1 MLALDARECCHS
13 RELIAALAT
22 VMEAMMAADAIEDD
36 LARRFRIDRPPTLL
50 ARKSSKAR
58 VGFSRLRSSCP
69 MHGHSIATPPEEAF
83 AFWVPLS
90 VPFFSNLWTA
100 GRRREVPELRLG
112 DAQLVD
118 LGDHPV
124 VSLDIPFD
132 SIRFYI
138 TQVALDE
145 MANEAGIRRAKGLY
159 APNFGARDLVMFGL
173 AQALAGAMEQPG
185 DGTAMFS
192 DCIALAFF
200 AHIVRAYGSV
210 PIGGRI
216 TRGGLSAWQLQPA
229 RGFIPVNLAHD
240 PSIAEVAHECG
251 LSSGYFAR
259 AFKRS
264 TGVPPYQWLT
274 KMRVERAKELLKDP
288 RCELAD
294 IAQACG
300 FVDQS
305 HFTRVFSRSEGYSPG
320 RWRRLHRI

>member
-1 MLALDARECCHS
+1 
-13 RELIAALAT
+13 
-22 VMEAMMAADAIEDD
+22 MEATMAADAIEDD

-58 VGFSRLRSSCP
+58 IGFSRMRSSRP
-69 MHGHSIATPPEEAF
+69 LRGRSLAAPPQEAF
-83 AFWVPLS
+83 AFHVPLS

-100 GRRREVPELRLG
+100 GRRREVPDLRLG
-112 DAQLVD
+112 DTMLVD
-118 LGDHPV
+118 LSENPV
-124 VSLDIPFD
+124 VGLDIPFD
-132 SIRFYI
+132 TLRFYI

-145 MANEAGIRRAKGLY
+145 MANEAGIRRVKGLY

-173 AQALAGAMEQPG
+173 AQALAGAMEQSG

-210 PIGGRI
+210 PIGGPNA
-216 TRGGLSAWQLQPA
+216 RGGLAAWQLQRA
-229 RGFIPVNLAHD
+229 RDFINVNLAHD
-240 PSIAEVAHECG
+240 PSIAGVAHECG

-259 AFKRS
+259 AFKLS

-274 KMRVERAKELLKDP
+274 KMRVERAKELLRDP

-294 IAQACG
+294 IALHCG

-320 RWRRLHRI
+320 RWRRLQRL

>member
-1 MLALDARECCHS
+1 
-13 RELIAALAT
+13 
-22 VMEAMMAADAIEDD
+22 MEAMMAADAIEDD

-50 ARKSSKAR
+50 ARKSSKAPI
-58 VGFSRLRSSCP
+58 GFSRMRSSRP
-69 MHGHSIATPPEEAF
+69 MGGCSLVSPPEEAF
-83 AFWVPLS
+83 AFHVPLAL
-90 VPFFSNLWTA
+90 PFFSNLWTS
-100 GRRREVPELRLG
+100 GRPREVPDWRLG
-112 DAQLVD
+112 YTQMVD

-132 SIRFYI
+132 SVRFYI

-159 APNFGARDLVMFGL
+159 ASNFGARDLVMFGL
-173 AQALAGAMEQPG
+173 AQALAGAMGQPG

-200 AHIVRAYGSV
+200 AHIVRAYGGV
-210 PIGGRI
+210 PIGGRNA
-216 TRGGLSAWQLQPA
+216 RGGLAAWQLQRA
-229 RGFIPVNLAHD
+229 RDFINVNLAHD
-240 PSIAEVAHECG
+240 PSIAEIAHECG

-264 TGVPPYQWLT
+264 TGVPPYKWLT
-274 KMRVERAKELLKDP
+274 KMRVERTKELLKDP

-294 IAQACG
+294 IAQLCG

-320 RWRRLHRI
+320 RWRRLHRL